1 MKRRTRICSVLLI
14 LAFALIGLT
23 GCGKGL
29 TVRTNLE
36 ADKVLPVVKLS
47 RGELRFK
54 TEEEALAQFVAGID
68 KAKARIDAL
77 RKATDRTM
85 SFNAYPEMEM
95 PVSAKELLG
104 IQPEGWTIPA
114 RLKESRES
122 CDAICIHTD
131 PDRTLTILEGDLFAC
146 TWSDKLSGGAEADQ
160 VIVRVRGPEQEV
172 LQMPDPN
179 GLIDLGEPG
188 KAAMLTV
195 DCLVNCRYGERDSR
209 AGGTALSILWG
220 ERLGRTYFDAYFT
233 HGNGDWIIYT
243 LGLSQEEFLD
253 LLLSVLAQPEPEK
266 ADVAAWLLDR
276 GENG

>member
-1 MKRRTRICSVLLI
+1 MKKTLCIL
-14 LAFALIGLT
+14 LAFAAALFCLT
-23 GCGKGL
+23 GCGGKL
-29 TVRTNLE
+29 TVQTKLE
-36 ADKVLPVVKLS
+36 TGKVLPVVKLS

-68 KAKARIDAL
+68 KARERIDAL
-77 RKATDRTM
+77 RKATERTM

-188 KAAMLTV
+188 KASMLTV

-220 ERLGRTYFDAYFT
+220 EHLGRAYFDAYFT
-233 HGNGDWIIYT
+233 RGNGDWIIYT
-243 LGLSQEEFLD
+243 LGLSQEEVLD

-266 ADVAAWLLDR
+266 ADVTAWLLDR
-276 GENG
+276 KE